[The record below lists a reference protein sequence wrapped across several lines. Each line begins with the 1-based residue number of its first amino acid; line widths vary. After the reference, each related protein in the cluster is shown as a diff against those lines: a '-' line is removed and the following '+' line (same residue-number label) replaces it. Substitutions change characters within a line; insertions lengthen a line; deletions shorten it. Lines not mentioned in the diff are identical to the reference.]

1 MPAGSARRYLP
12 ARNGELPPPI
22 FEAET
27 DEAPRHLRDYLSVL
41 HKYRWLAIACF
52 GVTVGLTILVT
63 LLTPR
68 LYTASTRL
76 QVARQSPIQLRLDGN
91 VIRVPDGERD
101 ANGVMTFVSAQAA
114 ALKSRDLAERV
125 IREHGL
131 ATNEAFLD
139 PRPRRR
145 GLRALAEAMPRLV
158 RPRGLESAPA
168 GSAEHEAASRT
179 SAAPVLIDR
188 YMRYLSVE
196 EIRGTDILEV
206 RFTTPDPSLSA
217 LLAAAHTQAY
227 LETNEEA
234 RRANDITA
242 QEFLGRQ
249 LEEARQ
255 QVERTEAALGRF
267 AAQHP
272 NVAVNEEQKTVAQR
286 ITDFSKQL
294 TDAEGTRLSLQSRYK
309 FLGER
314 PHGDL
319 LAYFLDRPG
328 LQKLHLAL
336 LDLRAQLAG
345 LEGRLGPRHPE
356 VQELRRQQA
365 EIEAQLRAEV
375 EQEVEAIRTRYDAA
389 KLSEDDLRRKLDEL
403 GVKAIGLRDLGARYQ
418 LLKNNVDSAHGLH
431 ASLLKQRMDTGVNAA
446 LVASNVRIIERAE
459 ASLRPSKP
467 NVPLNLTLGVLAGLV
482 LAVGSA
488 FSFEYFDQ
496 SLKSSQEVADLLQVP
511 TLATIPNFEQA
522 RRATVRGPH
531 ARRLLAALDGNGRAA
546 SNGHGTTDTLNGH
559 DNGHDDLVILQEP
572 WSQVAEAFRTLRT
585 AVLFAAQGAPPKVI
599 VVTSAVAAEG
609 KTVGSL
615 NLATALAETGSR
627 VLLLEADLRH
637 PRCHRTL
644 GVNADR
650 GLSSVLDGQEELE
663 SVIHEFEA
671 PPLFFLPAGSL
682 PRNPADLLSS
692 PRMRQVLECLR
703 SQYDFVIIDTPPVLP
718 VTDAV
723 VLAREADAV
732 VLVVKGHGTPS
743 ALVREARD
751 RLLMAGAPLLGV
763 VVNDVDLSWG
773 DLYLYDYYYQ
783 PPRPEASA

>member
-1 MPAGSARRYLP
+1 MLVPMPAGAARRQLP

-27 DEAPRHLRDYLSVL
+27 GEAPRHLRDYLSVL

-101 ANGVMTFVSAQAA
+101 ANGAMTFVSAQAA

-139 PRPRRR
+139 PRPRNR
-145 GLRALAEAMPRLV
+145 GLRALAEAMPRFV
-158 RPRGLESAPA
+158 RPRGLEGAPA

-179 SAAPVLIDR
+179 SAPPALIDR

-196 EIRGTDILEV
+196 EIRGTDIVEV

-217 LLAAAHTQAY
+217 LLVAAHTQAY
-227 LETNEEA
+227 LDTNEEA
-234 RRANDITA
+234 RRANDVTA

-255 QVERTEAALGRF
+255 QVQRAEAALNRF
-267 AAQHP
+267 AAEHP

-286 ITDFSKQL
+286 IADLSKQL
-294 TDAEGTRLSLQSRYK
+294 TDAEGTRLSLQSRYR
-309 FLGER
+309 FLGEK

-336 LDLRAQLAG
+336 LDIREQRAG
-345 LEGRLGPRHPE
+345 LEGRLGPRHPQ

-389 KLSEDDLRRKLDEL
+389 KLSEDDLRGKLDEL
-403 GVKAIGLRDLGARYQ
+403 GVKAIELRDLGARYQ

-446 LVASNVRIIERAE
+446 LVTSNVRIIERAE
-459 ASLRPSKP
+459 APLRPSKP

-482 LAVGSA
+482 LAVGAA

-496 SLKSSQEVADLLQVP
+496 SVKSSGEVEDLLQVP
-511 TLATIPNFEQA
+511 TLATIPNFEQD

-531 ARRLLAALDGNGRAA
+531 ARRLLASSNGNGAAA
-546 SNGHGTTDTLNGH
+546 SNGNGTTDTPDRQG
-559 DNGHDDLVILQEP
+559 DLVLLREP
-572 WSQVAEAFRTLRT
+572 WSQVAEAFRSLRT
-585 AVLFAAQGAPPKVI
+585 AVLFTARGAPPKVI

-615 NLATALAETGSR
+615 NLATALAEAGSR

-644 GVNADR
+644 GVDDAR
-650 GLSSVLDGQEELE
+650 GLSSVLLGQEELE
-663 SVIHEFEA
+663 SVIHSLEA
-671 PPLFFLPAGSL
+671 PRLSFIPAGSL
-682 PRNPADLLSS
+682 PANPADLLSS
-692 PRMRQVLECLR
+692 PRLREALARLR

-763 VVNDVDLSWG
+763 VVNDVDLNWG
-773 DLYLYDYYYQ
+773 DLYLYDNYYQ
-783 PPRPEASA
+783 PPAPEASA

>member
-1 MPAGSARRYLP
+1 MPAGSAGRHLP
-12 ARNGELPPPI
+12 ARNGELPPPS
-22 FEAET
+22 FEAEVG
-27 DEAPRHLRDYLSVL
+27 EAPRHLRDSLSVL
-41 HKYRWLAIACF
+41 YKHRWLAIACF
-52 GVTVGLTILVT
+52 GATVGLTILVT

-76 QVARQSPIQLRLDGN
+76 QVAPQSPIQLRLDGN
-91 VIRVPDGERD
+91 VIRVPDGDRD
-101 ANGVMTFVSAQAA
+101 ANRLMAFVSAQAA

-139 PRPRRR
+139 PHPRRR
-145 GLRALAEAMPRLV
+145 GLGALAAALPRLV

-168 GSAEHEAASRT
+168 GSAAHEAASRT

-227 LETNEEA
+227 LDTNEEA
-234 RRANDITA
+234 RRANDVTA
-242 QEFLGRQ
+242 QECLGRQ

-255 QVERTEAALGRF
+255 QVERSEAALGRF
-267 AAQHP
+267 AAEHP

-294 TDAEGTRLSLQSRYK
+294 TDAEGTRLGLQSRYE
-309 FLGER
+309 FLGKK

-336 LDLRAQLAG
+336 LDLRAELAG
-345 LEGRLGPRHPE
+345 LEGRLGPRHPQ

-365 EIEAQLRAEV
+365 EIEAQLHAEV
-375 EQEVEAIRTRYDAA
+375 EQEVAAIRTRYDAA
-389 KLSEDDLRRKLDEL
+389 KLSESGLRRKLDEL
-403 GVKAIGLRDLGARYQ
+403 GVKAIELRYLGARYQ

-431 ASLLKQRMDTGVNAA
+431 ASLLKQRTDTGVNAA
-446 LVASNVRIIERAE
+446 LVASNVRVIERAE
-459 ASLRPSKP
+459 APLRPSKP
-467 NVPLNLTLGVLAGLV
+467 NVPLNLTLGVLAALV
-482 LAVGSA
+482 LAVGAA

-496 SLKSSQEVADLLQVP
+496 SVKSSPVFEDLLQVP
-511 TLATIPNFEQA
+511 T
-522 RRATVRGPH
+522 
-531 ARRLLAALDGNGRAA
+531 
-546 SNGHGTTDTLNGH
+546 
-559 DNGHDDLVILQEP
+559 
-572 WSQVAEAFRTLRT
+572 
-585 AVLFAAQGAPPKVI
+585 
-599 VVTSAVAAEG
+599 
-609 KTVGSL
+609 
-615 NLATALAETGSR
+615 LAETGSR

-637 PRCHRTL
+637 PRCHQTL

-663 SVIHEFEA
+663 RVIHALEA
-671 PPLFFLPAGSL
+671 PPLFFVPAGSL
-682 PRNPADLLSS
+682 PRNPADLVSS
-692 PRMRQVLECLR
+692 PRMRQALEYLR

-763 VVNDVDLSWG
+763 VVNDVDLNWG